1 MEAGDH
7 DSITS
12 GAKSQ
17 APDEQ
22 KERPG
27 YWAVLPA
34 AVRYDPELS
43 SSAKLLYAEISAL
56 TGETGYCFATNAY
69 FERLYSITERTVI
82 RLIRELAARGFVRI
96 EDASGGKTQR
106 RLYAGIN
113 PLAGTPDK
121 NVSTPL
127 TKMSVPPDK
136 NVRENKKEIKK
147 ENDPPEAPQGSSVP
161 KWKPE
166 RFEAFWR
173 YYPAIPDGNG
183 HGRRPAKDRAARAWD
198 RLRPDDQTLA
208 RMGQALRR
216 QKESRQWR
224 EGVGIPYASTWLN
237 RRAWEEELEDLGESP
252 TGSAGAPFYPEG
264 HARQGGQDEVEALP
278 WI

>member
-34 AVRYDPELS
+34 AVRYDQELS

-56 TGETGYCFATNAY
+56 TGETGYCFAANAY
-69 FERLYSITERTVI
+69 FEKLYDLSERTVI
-82 RLIRELAARGFVRI
+82 RLIRELAARGYVRI
-96 EDASGGKTQR
+96 EDASGGKAQR
-106 RLYAGIN
+106 RLYAGLN

-136 NVRENKKEIKK
+136 NVTPIENNKSNK
-147 ENDPPEAPQGSSVP
+147 NPPKAPQGAAWEP
-161 KWKPE
+161 ELFE
-166 RFEAFWR
+166 RFWKA
-173 YYPAIPDGNG
+173 YPRKEDKASA
-183 HGRRPAKDRAARAWD
+183 RREWD
-198 RLRPDDQTLA
+198 RLKPDRELMMTMSAALA
-208 RMGQALRR
+208 RAKTSDEWLR
-216 QKESRQWR
+216 
-224 EGVGIPYASTWLN
+224 GIGIPYACRWLRN
-237 RRAWEEELEDLGESP
+237 RRWEEFQEQEGGDDLPADRSLPGE
-252 TGSAGAPFYPEG
+252 
-264 HARQGGQDEVEALP
+264 Q
-278 WI
+278 W

>member
-1 MEAGDH
+1 MKAGDH
-7 DSITS
+7 DSTTPGGS
-12 GAKSQ
+12 SQ

-127 TKMSVPPDK
+127 TKMSGPPDK
-136 NVRENKKEIKK
+136 NVTPIENNKSNKKK
-147 ENDPPEAPQGSSVP
+147 NNPPKAPQGAAWEP
-161 KWKPE
+161 EIFE
-166 RFEAFWR
+166 RFWLA
-173 YYPAIPDGNG
+173 YPRHEDKAGARREWDKLKPD
-183 HGRRPAKDRAARAWD
+183 RELMRVMSAALDRAKTSDEWQR
-198 RLRPDDQTLA
+198 
-208 RMGQALRR
+208 
-216 QKESRQWR
+216 
-224 EGVGIPYASTWLN
+224 GVGIPYACRWLRN
-237 RRAWEEELEDLGESP
+237 RRWEDFQEQEGGEDLPADRSLPGE
-252 TGSAGAPFYPEG
+252 
-264 HARQGGQDEVEALP
+264 Q
-278 WI
+278 W

>member
-1 MEAGDH
+1 MGAGDH
-7 DSITS
+7 DSITP
-12 GAKSQ
+12 GEKSQ

-69 FERLYSITERTVI
+69 FERLYGITERTVI
-82 RLIRELAARGFVRI
+82 RLIRELASRGFLRI

-136 NVRENKKEIKK
+136 NVTPIKNNKSNKKE
-147 ENDPPEAPQGSSVP
+147 NNPPKAPQGAAWEP
-161 KWKPE
+161 ELFE
-166 RFEAFWR
+166 RFWKA
-173 YYPAIPDGNG
+173 YPRKEDKASA
-183 HGRRPAKDRAARAWD
+183 RREWD
-198 RLRPDDQTLA
+198 RLRPDRELMMTMSAALA
-208 RMGQALRR
+208 RAKTSDEWLR
-216 QKESRQWR
+216 
-224 EGVGIPYASTWLN
+224 GIGIPYACRWLRN
-237 RRAWEEELEDLGESP
+237 RRWEEFQEQEDGEDLPADRSLPGE
-252 TGSAGAPFYPEG
+252 
-264 HARQGGQDEVEALP
+264 Q
-278 WI
+278 W

>member
-1 MEAGDH
+1 MKAGDH
-7 DSITS
+7 DSTTPGGS
-12 GAKSQ
+12 SQ

-43 SSAKLLYAEISAL
+43 SSAKLLFAEISAL

-121 NVSTPL
+121 NVTPIENN
-127 TKMSVPPDK
+127 KS
-136 NVRENKKEIKK
+136 NKKK
-147 ENDPPEAPQGSSVP
+147 NNPPKAPQGAAWEP
-161 KWKPE
+161 EIFE
-166 RFEAFWR
+166 RFWLA
-173 YYPAIPDGNG
+173 YPRHEDKAGARREWDKLKPD
-183 HGRRPAKDRAARAWD
+183 RELMMTMSAALDRAKASGEWQR
-198 RLRPDDQTLA
+198 
-208 RMGQALRR
+208 
-216 QKESRQWR
+216 
-224 EGVGIPYASTWLN
+224 GVGIPYACRWLRN
-237 RRAWEEELEDLGESP
+237 RRWEDFQEQEGGEDLPADRSLPGE
-252 TGSAGAPFYPEG
+252 
-264 HARQGGQDEVEALP
+264 Q
-278 WI
+278 W